1 MKKIKEKEVAE
12 IAEEK
17 EMLMIHWCFKMACME
32 YGITI
37 QNIDNK
43 SRLAWIDS
51 NNHTDVKNI
60 VRITGKIA
68 KKVFLDEIAFID
80 KVYNDYTQNIRKDGK
95 YFKKLKE
102 YVDISEFESW
112 MELRFEEQKNEYAF
126 TKIGSFLLRVHNLDL
141 EYLKFLAEYIKMLVH
156 EKNNGISEEV
166 VVRNLMK
173 KYNCLW
179 ENGYL
184 EVNTFEGIQIFSNV
198 TQNNQQTKDIDGIP
212 DYLNYFNENYLCATG
227 SGDGEFKNEIDWI
240 DYIFFVKIYER
251 LFIELY
257 DSVKEWEQWE
267 LKQKKSFSFLEKSLA
282 KEKLNGNLNLYLR
295 YREICKTECSVHGRL
310 CQENNISKEVLSSLS
325 EEQWKVCISKKVI
338 ENQHTELEVFIDFD
352 DNQQAKEAIIKYMS
366 ENHDSKLTKDF
377 VAKVIEEYY
386 FNKNKDEIFFWKW
399 DDTNKN
405 YCEIQKEE
413 AITVGKFHIQV
424 SKLVKFKEMFKRNT
438 SEHLL
443 KYIWT
448 TYEGEDKDNWLS
460 DNLNKFDYSRAM
472 GILEFDC
479 EDFKK
484 KWMELYGDNS
494 I

>member
-1 MKKIKEKEVAE
+1 MGGYVKKI
-12 IAEEK
+12 
-17 EMLMIHWCFKMACME
+17 
-32 YGITI
+32 
-37 QNIDNK
+37 
-43 SRLAWIDS
+43 
-51 NNHTDVKNI
+51 
-60 VRITGKIA
+60 
-68 KKVFLDEIAFID
+68 
-80 KVYNDYTQNIRKDGK
+80 
-95 YFKKLKE
+95 
-102 YVDISEFESW
+102 
-112 MELRFEEQKNEYAF
+112 
-126 TKIGSFLLRVHNLDL
+126 
-141 EYLKFLAEYIKMLVH
+141 
-156 EKNNGISEEV
+156 
-166 VVRNLMK
+166 
-173 KYNCLW
+173 
-179 ENGYL
+179 
-184 EVNTFEGIQIFSNV
+184 
-198 TQNNQQTKDIDGIP
+198 
-212 DYLNYFNENYLCATG
+212 
-227 SGDGEFKNEIDWI
+227 
-240 DYIFFVKIYER
+240 IYP
-251 LFIELY
+251 
-257 DSVKEWEQWE
+257 K
-267 LKQKKSFSFLEKSLA
+267 
-282 KEKLNGNLNLYLR
+282 R
-295 YREICKTECSVHGRL
+295 YYRT
-310 CQENNISKEVLSSLS
+310 LS

-405 YCEIQKEE
+405 YYEIQKEE

>member
-1 MKKIKEKEVAE
+1 M
-12 IAEEK
+12 
-17 EMLMIHWCFKMACME
+17 
-32 YGITI
+32 
-37 QNIDNK
+37 
-43 SRLAWIDS
+43 
-51 NNHTDVKNI
+51 
-60 VRITGKIA
+60 
-68 KKVFLDEIAFID
+68 
-80 KVYNDYTQNIRKDGK
+80 
-95 YFKKLKE
+95 
-102 YVDISEFESW
+102 
-112 MELRFEEQKNEYAF
+112 
-126 TKIGSFLLRVHNLDL
+126 
-141 EYLKFLAEYIKMLVH
+141 
-156 EKNNGISEEV
+156 
-166 VVRNLMK
+166 
-173 KYNCLW
+173 
-179 ENGYL
+179 
-184 EVNTFEGIQIFSNV
+184 
-198 TQNNQQTKDIDGIP
+198 
-212 DYLNYFNENYLCATG
+212 NYFNENYLCATG

>member
-1 MKKIKEKEVAE
+1 M
-12 IAEEK
+12 
-17 EMLMIHWCFKMACME
+17 
-32 YGITI
+32 
-37 QNIDNK
+37 
-43 SRLAWIDS
+43 
-51 NNHTDVKNI
+51 
-60 VRITGKIA
+60 
-68 KKVFLDEIAFID
+68 
-80 KVYNDYTQNIRKDGK
+80 YNDYTQNIRKDGK

-366 ENHDSKLTKDF
+366 
-377 VAKVIEEYY
+377 
-386 FNKNKDEIFFWKW
+386 
-399 DDTNKN
+399 
-405 YCEIQKEE
+405 C
-413 AITVGKFHIQV
+413 
-424 SKLVKFKEMFKRNT
+424 
-438 SEHLL
+438 
-443 KYIWT
+443 
-448 TYEGEDKDNWLS
+448 
-460 DNLNKFDYSRAM
+460 
-472 GILEFDC
+472 
-479 EDFKK
+479 
-484 KWMELYGDNS
+484 
-494 I
+494 